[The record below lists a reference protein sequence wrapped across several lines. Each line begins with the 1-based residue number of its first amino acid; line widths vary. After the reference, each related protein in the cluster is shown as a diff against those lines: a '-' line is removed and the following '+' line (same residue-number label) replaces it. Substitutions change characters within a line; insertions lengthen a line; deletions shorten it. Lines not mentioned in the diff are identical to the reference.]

1 MLDFPHVYHAKTSSF
16 CSFPDKGLGKDVVKD
31 ICHKLFAR
39 VSGRDNRLL
48 RFPRF
53 RSIIRLK
60 AAEAH
65 GLHGGFV
72 QELLSRAVS
81 LRGLGLLRC

>member
-1 MLDFPHVYHAKTSSF
+1 M
-16 CSFPDKGLGKDVVKD
+16 VKD

-72 QELLSRAVS
+72 PRAPEQS
-81 LRGLGLLRC
+81 GLA